1 VLLHQW
7 DQAMA
12 LAAAHA
18 YPQAEQLLAKY
29 AGHLLDKKRYME
41 TVELYKKVGEGWGG
55 GGCLQ
60 GFACR
65 HVQGEEGVRQ
75 DEDTVLSGVGELGDG
90 GIWHQV

>member
-1 VLLHQW
+1 MTPLLDSPLAAAPAVPCALASPPPQAGDSKAAIDCCVLLHQW

-41 TVELYKKVGEGWGG
+41 TVELYKKVGEGGWG
-55 GGCLQ
+55 
-60 GFACR
+60 
-65 HVQGEEGVRQ
+65 
-75 DEDTVLSGVGELGDG
+75 
-90 GIWHQV
+90 